1 LPENPVAILN
11 WSPSCSIGVAA
22 LDEEH
27 RYFFA
32 LLNRLYDGVIDGSA
46 SNASTSALA
55 DEVLAYSI
63 HHCHHEEALL
73 ASAHYPALDEIRRE
87 HETLRA
93 SIEDFRR
100 RLADQGG
107 VSHEMANF
115 LLEWMLQHVLK
126 EDKKIGAF
134 LNAAGIR

>member
-1 LPENPVAILN
+1 VAILN

-27 RYFFA
+27 RHFFA

-46 SNASTSALA
+46 NNASSRAVA

-63 HHCHHEEALL
+63 HHCRHEEELL
-73 ASAHYPALDEIRRE
+73 AAANYPDLAEIRRE
-87 HETLRA
+87 HATLRA

-100 RLADQGG
+100 RLSEQGG